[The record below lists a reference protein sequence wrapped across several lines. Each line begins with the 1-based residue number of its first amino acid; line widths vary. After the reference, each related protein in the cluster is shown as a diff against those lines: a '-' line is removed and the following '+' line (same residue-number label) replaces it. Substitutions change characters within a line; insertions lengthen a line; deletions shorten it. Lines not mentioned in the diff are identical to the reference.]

1 MSDIPGKSCFQSGS
15 GPGGGTTNC
24 FSRTFDPPGSVVTGV
39 TPFSWGNSA
48 SVSYFSLLYFLSR
61 SPDCLN
67 VVFYRVD
74 LKLWYILGFTLGKYG
89 FNLSTQDSV
98 EFLGY
103 V

>member
-1 MSDIPGKSCFQSGS
+1 MLCF
-15 GPGGGTTNC
+15 TE
-24 FSRTFDPPGSVVTGV
+24 
-39 TPFSWGNSA
+39 
-48 SVSYFSLLYFLSR
+48 L
-61 SPDCLN
+61 
-67 VVFYRVD
+67 VD